1 MATFDPNPAHRDE
14 LARLLRDL
22 LAEVRAMRRD
32 AARRE
37 IDAQRAVT
45 RQHHQ
50 HMDDYWLKLI
60 FGMGA
65 LLLAAIAIVGGFA
78 LAAT

>member
-1 MATFDPNPAHRDE
+1 MAFDPNPAHRDE

-37 IDAQRAVT
+37 IDAQRAVAQ
-45 RQHHQ
+45 QHHQ

-78 LAAT
+78 LAAM

>member
-1 MATFDPNPAHRDE
+1 MAFDPNPAHRDE
-14 LARLLRDL
+14 FARLLRDL

-37 IDAQRAVT
+37 IDAQRAVP

-50 HMDDYWLKLI
+50 HMDDYWLKI
-60 FGMGA
+60 TFGMGA